1 MKVRLTKRKGCTSIT
16 IRAAKH
22 GQEGIDLRDAVLAA
36 GSIKVNEPVAMGDTE
51 AVDAAGRIFDVLG
64 ERGYRG
70 EFTQRSKNVTEAV
83 ISKREAV

>member
-1 MKVRLTKRKGCTSIT
+1 M
-16 IRAAKH
+16 
-22 GQEGIDLRDAVLAA
+22 LAA